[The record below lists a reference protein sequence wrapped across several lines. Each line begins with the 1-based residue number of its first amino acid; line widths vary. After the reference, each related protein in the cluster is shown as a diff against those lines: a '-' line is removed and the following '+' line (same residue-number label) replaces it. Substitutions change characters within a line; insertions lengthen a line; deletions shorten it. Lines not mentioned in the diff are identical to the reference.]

1 MTDRIPS
8 HPPSLTVAMPLT
20 FPERIHQIFPTLTA
34 TQIARIAAH
43 GHARQI
49 KKGEIL
55 LDVGDQLRFFVVTE
69 GKLDILG
76 GSDSSESLIVTLQPG
91 QFTGELNLLSGR
103 RAFTRIRASEPGEV
117 IEVDR
122 EDLLKLIQTDTELSE
137 ILLRAFILRRVEL
150 ISYQIGDVVV
160 LGSTYSAETLRIREF
175 LTRNGYP
182 YAYFDLDQNSDA
194 QELLDRFDVAVQDVP
209 VVICRGQSVLRNP
222 TNRQIADCLGF
233 NEAIDRTHLRD
244 LVIIGA
250 GPAGLG
256 AAVYGASEGLD
267 VLVVE
272 SEAPGGQAGSSSK
285 IENYLGFP
293 TGISG
298 QELAGRAYTQA
309 QKFGAEVMIAKC
321 AKRLICDRKP
331 YAIELDDGQTVP
343 ARTVIIASGAVYR
356 KLSLDNVARF
366 EGAGIYHGATFVE
379 SQLCRG
385 EEVIVVG
392 GGNSAGQA
400 AVFLAQTSKCVHML
414 VRSSGLATSMSRYL
428 IQRVENNSA
437 IDLRRCT
444 EIIGLEGKNHLERV
458 TWRDKRTGKTETREI
473 RHVFVMAGAVPNS
486 GWLNGCMLLD
496 SKEFIK
502 TGTDLS
508 RDDLAAT
515 GWPVTRSPHLLETS
529 LPGVF
534 AVGDV
539 RAGNVKRV
547 ASAVGE
553 GSIAVASIHQVL
565 RE

>member
-1 MTDRIPS
+1 
-8 HPPSLTVAMPLT
+8 MPLT
-20 FPERIHQIFPTLTA
+20 FPDRIHQIFPTLTA

-43 GHARQI
+43 GQARQI

-103 RAFTRIRASEPGEV
+103 RAFTRIRASEPGQV

-309 QKFGAEVMIAKC
+309 QKFGAEIMIAKC
-321 AKRLICDRKP
+321 AKRLTCDRKP

-379 SQLCRG
+379 SQLCRD

-414 VRSSGLATSMSRYL
+414 VRSSGLAASMSRYL

-437 IDLRRCT
+437 IDLRTCT
-444 EIIGLEGKNHLERV
+444 EIIGLEGKDHLERV

-508 RDDLAAT
+508 RDDLGAT
-515 GWPVTRSPHLLETS
+515 GWPATRSPHLLETS